1 METIKNLVFEGDA
14 AMPKVIIICGKICS
28 GKSTYA
34 DRITKTRKAIILS
47 VDEIMLTLFGQNADD
62 SYVTK
67 AKSYLY
73 KKSLEIVD
81 VGISVIL
88 DWGFWTQSERK
99 FAKEFYASRGIA
111 NEFHYIKIS
120 HDEWRNRIN
129 KRNKDIREN
138 KLRSYY
144 VDKAL
149 IAKFLKTFEEPDKSE
164 IDVWVKN

>member
-1 METIKNLVFEGDA
+1 
-14 AMPKVIIICGKICS
+14 MPKVIIICGKICS

-62 SYVTK
+62 SYVAR

-73 KKSLEIVD
+73 KKSLEILGIEID
-81 VGISVIL
+81 VVL
-88 DWGFWTQSERK
+88 DWGFWTQKEREYAKK
-99 FAKEFYASRGIA
+99 FYTPKNIKP
-111 NEFHYIKIS
+111 EFHYL
-120 HDEWRNRIN
+120 DVDYNEWQNRIN

-138 KLRSYY
+138 KFRSYY